1 MPSLPVAGMPD
12 GNQLPVAQAP
22 LLTQQPDQAPAS
34 TNSASPSMLEHM
46 INRLTGTGGEDRYQ
60 LWPEKV
66 VRDALRAAHDAYNSK
81 EPLTS
86 QDLIKPAMD
95 MSALAGSGGLAGV
108 GETRLPTAALE
119 KVNTNPLPK
128 QFAKGTKDDTGIWF
142 LEGNKPIYAQA
153 QRSSLDHAYGA
164 DKAKEFDK
172 FPSVTGKNE
181 QGSPISVWYR
191 PGEKDRAL
199 AEIENFKQKANATTD
214 AEKAKLHY
222 ESGVNLGYPEEAA
235 RAYAY
240 KRFGID
246 PNPAGEMTLGSA
258 PFLRPALKYEGKIYK
273 APMGG
278 QHLDAIPAEVYPKFQ
293 QMAMNGEDIN
303 HFNFGFMN
311 HKGQFL
317 DREKA
322 LDYAIKEGLLDPH
335 SAQYGALTST
345 METQ

>member
-1 MPSLPVAGMPD
+1 MPSLPVAGMLD
-12 GNQLPVAQAP
+12 SNQLPVAQPAMP
-22 LLTQQPDQAPAS
+22 TQQPV

-46 INRLTGTGGEDRYQ
+46 INRLSGTGGEDRYQ

-66 VRDALRAAHDAYNSK
+66 VRDALSAAHDAYNSK

-95 MSALAGSGGLAGV
+95 MSALAGTGGLAG
-108 GETRLPTAALE
+108 
-119 KVNTNPLPK
+119 
-128 QFAKGTKDDTGIWF
+128 
-142 LEGNKPIYAQA
+142 
-153 QRSSLDHAYGA
+153 A
-164 DKAKEFDK
+164 DA
-172 FPSVTGKNE
+172 
-181 QGSPISVWYR
+181 
-191 PGEKDRAL
+191 
-199 AEIENFKQKANATTD
+199 
-214 AEKAKLHY
+214 
-222 ESGVNLGYPEEAA
+222 
-235 RAYAY
+235 
-240 KRFGID
+240 
-246 PNPAGEMTLGSA
+246 TLGSA

-278 QHLDAIPAEVYPKFQ
+278 QHLDAIPADVYPKFQ

>member
-1 MPSLPVAGMPD
+1 
-12 GNQLPVAQAP
+12 
-22 LLTQQPDQAPAS
+22 
-34 TNSASPSMLEHM
+34 M
-46 INRLTGTGGEDRYQ
+46 INRLSGTGGEDRYQ

-66 VRDALRAAHDAYNSK
+66 VRDALSAAHDAYNSK

-95 MSALAGSGGLAGV
+95 MSALAGTGGLAG
-108 GETRLPTAALE
+108 
-119 KVNTNPLPK
+119 
-128 QFAKGTKDDTGIWF
+128 
-142 LEGNKPIYAQA
+142 
-153 QRSSLDHAYGA
+153 A
-164 DKAKEFDK
+164 DA
-172 FPSVTGKNE
+172 
-181 QGSPISVWYR
+181 
-191 PGEKDRAL
+191 
-199 AEIENFKQKANATTD
+199 
-214 AEKAKLHY
+214 
-222 ESGVNLGYPEEAA
+222 
-235 RAYAY
+235 
-240 KRFGID
+240 
-246 PNPAGEMTLGSA
+246 TLGSA

-278 QHLDAIPAEVYPKFQ
+278 QHLDAIPADVYPKFQ